1 MMVDEPQEKLE
12 RKRTKQLQSAERQR
26 KIQRDDFVK
35 AALTTAQ
42 GRAYIWWI
50 MEIAKTHYQPFTGNA
65 LTTSFN
71 CGEMN
76 IGKQILAHV
85 LEVAPKGYL
94 DMLAEKQE
102 EALKDDRSKP
112 DAEPDSDTDA

>member
-1 MMVDEPQEKLE
+1 MVDEPQEKLE
-12 RKRTKQLQSAERQR
+12 RKRTKQLQTAERQR
-26 KIQRDDFVK
+26 KLHRDDFLK

-42 GRAYIWWI
+42 GREYIWWL

-102 EALKDDRSKP
+102 EALKDDRTSTTEPGP
-112 DAEPDSDTDA
+112 DDET